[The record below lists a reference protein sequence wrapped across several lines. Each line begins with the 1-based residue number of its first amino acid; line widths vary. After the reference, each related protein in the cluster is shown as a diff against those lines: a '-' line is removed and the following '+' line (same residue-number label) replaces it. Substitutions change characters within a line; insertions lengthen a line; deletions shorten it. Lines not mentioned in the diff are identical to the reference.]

1 VPSLP
6 VNAKYTINFTKN
18 TYPLPTLP
26 KGAKT
31 LRFKIDYSDAITELD
46 EVNNFWQAEPKSKN
60 TALSAAPWVETP
72 VNWENPTY
80 TVSPNQESNQST
92 TNPWENF
99 NWENSTQETSPTTNW
114 EDPTYTTTPIQTEP
128 TPTPEST
135 SGSSTQTTPT
145 APSSSSSSSS
155 TPAVPNPATLP
166 RANCMIS
173 VEPEPFTANA
183 DLILKSGSVYYTPKP
198 AVTSK
203 SVKFWAT
210 VLNVGAEPTGLKV
223 SERDYAKANIGDS
236 DIYLCLDTN
245 NDGLWDI
252 VKTTYNGPLDPDH
265 WALTSMNWMTP
276 KKGTHRWQVCTDGG
290 NKVIETNET
299 NNCTEGTFTV
309 N

>member
-1 VPSLP
+1 
-6 VNAKYTINFTKN
+6 
-18 TYPLPTLP
+18 
-26 KGAKT
+26 
-31 LRFKIDYSDAITELD
+31 
-46 EVNNFWQAEPKSKN
+46 
-60 TALSAAPWVETP
+60 
-72 VNWENPTY
+72 
-80 TVSPNQESNQST
+80 
-92 TNPWENF
+92 
-99 NWENSTQETSPTTNW
+99 
-114 EDPTYTTTPIQTEP
+114 
-128 TPTPEST
+128 
-135 SGSSTQTTPT
+135 
-145 APSSSSSSSS
+145 
-155 TPAVPNPATLP
+155 
-166 RANCMIS
+166 MIS